1 MYRKDWS
8 DHFYASYNRA
18 LAESFERETADIDEQ
33 QLADPAVQAAI
44 QQASFN
50 SLQSWYDRPLP
61 ELDGQ
66 TPDQLIEALE
76 GPDEL
81 LAFTEDAAERCD
93 DILPDLLVMR
103 LAREEHVMRPV
114 LRERALAADYEARG
128 HDEIDDELIV
138 PAQLA
143 RLLGDWQDLDF
154 ARHFFRKIAA
164 TDRVNEL
171 IADSGRHLAERLG
184 HSVVPE
190 LLERSAS
197 LLEANRYSASL
208 DYILVFLT
216 IATLTEIDEAI
227 RDRSFRQ
234 MRAAFRQMPQRVIP
248 TICIGDLGDGRGV
261 PLLRGWLERHH
272 SQLDNQ
278 LFYELL
284 SSIRR
289 LGGET
294 TDLMRFRPQP
304 T

>member
-8 DHFYASYNRA
+8 DSFFTSYNRA
-18 LAESFERETADIDEQ
+18 LAESFERETADVDEQ
-33 QLADPAVQAAI
+33 QLDDPAVLAAI

-50 SLQSWYDRPLP
+50 SLQTWYDRPLD

-81 LAFTEDAAERCD
+81 LSFTEDAAERCD

-103 LAREEHVMRPV
+103 LAREEQVMRPV

-128 HDEIDDELIV
+128 HDEVDEELIV

-154 ARHFFRKIAA
+154 ARHFFRKVAA

-171 IADSGRHLAERLG
+171 IADSGRHLAETLG
-184 HSVVPE
+184 HSIVPE
-190 LLERSAS
+190 LLARSAA

-208 DYILVFLT
+208 DYLLVFLT
-216 IATLTEIDEAI
+216 IAATSESDEEI
-227 RDRSFRQ
+227 RDLCFRQ
-234 MRAAFRQMPQRVIP
+234 LRAAFRQMPQRVIP

-261 PLLRGWLERHH
+261 TLLRGWLERHYH
-272 SQLDNQ
+272 QLDRQ

-294 TDLMRFRPQP
+294 TDLMRFLPQTP
-304 T
+304 